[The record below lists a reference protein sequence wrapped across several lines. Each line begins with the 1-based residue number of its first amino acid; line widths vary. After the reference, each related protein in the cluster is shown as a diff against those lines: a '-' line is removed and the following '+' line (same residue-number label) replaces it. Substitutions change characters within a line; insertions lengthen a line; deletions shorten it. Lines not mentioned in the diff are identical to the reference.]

1 MSIGYQKGA
10 NMIVEKVHLYVEK
23 VSKQRKEILLDFV
36 DENEFQYFKCH
47 GDYNPAQN
55 IIGKEYQPTMILVH
69 NFSPEKTICK
79 GSLITLDMKSLME
92 LQQHQ
97 IKDENE
103 IPSSVILEIHNGS
116 SFSDLINNEE
126 ICGISRS
133 VPDEYKRIVTGTW
146 EDSPCALDHMSPSFE
161 LRIWDVGQGNT
172 NSIYDGDNLALFDF
186 GASMY
191 YGTQKIDNIIQNHR
205 KILNAAERVTLIISH
220 WDLDHFNMLCRV
232 ADSFFSDICCVFCPP
247 IAIGLTASQV
257 IDRIQD
263 NCNYINVINPA
274 PKTCRWCGVCKSY
287 EGDRYCL
294 YVGEESRSKN
304 NSGLLLLVKG
314 KSSVAMLTADH
325 SNYQVWRKVYPDIDK
340 DAGKVHVVV
349 PHHGGR
355 CGNTKIQNDIKPGV
369 AIISVGGNM
378 YGHPKASVES
388 EYRKS
393 GYTVRRTDSCGKD
406 IVKYL

>member
-1 MSIGYQKGA
+1 
-10 NMIVEKVHLYVEK
+10 MIVEKVHLYVEK

-47 GDYNPAQN
+47 GDYNPSQN
-55 IIGKEYQPTMILVH
+55 IIEKEYQPTMILVH

-97 IKDENE
+97 IKDDNE

-116 SFSDLINNEE
+116 SFADLINNEE

-191 YGTQKIDNIIQNHR
+191 YGTKKIDNIIQNHR

-274 PKTCRWCGVCKSY
+274 PKTCRWCGVEKVC
-287 EGDRYCL
+287 ERDRYCL
-294 YVGEESRSKN
+294 YVGEKSSSKN
-304 NSGLLLLVKG
+304 TSGLLLLVKG
-314 KSSVAMLTADH
+314 KTDAALLTSDH
-325 SNYQVWRKVYPDIDK
+325 SNYQIWKKVYPDIDENVEK
-340 DAGKVHVVV
+340 LHVVI
-349 PHHGGR
+349 PHHGGK
-355 CGNTKIQNDIKPGV
+355 CGNTKVRNSITPGD
-369 AIISVGGNM
+369 ACISVGGNI
-378 YGHPKASVES
+378 YGHPSVS
-388 EYRKS
+388 VIDEYINN
-393 GYTVRRTDSCGKD
+393 GYKVKRTDLCGKD
-406 IVKYL
+406 IVEYL